1 LPTSKAGACQIA
13 IKKKSTYLC
22 TKLATMWYPV
32 RTPFYIKLLF
42 PGLLCTLPKT
52 DKAVLYLSFDDGPNS
67 GVTPWVL
74 DTLKKY
80 NAKATFFCIGKKVE
94 TNPEIYSQILAQ
106 GHSVGNHSYSHP
118 NGWKTGFKKYIE
130 DVGRC
135 AKSVNSRLF
144 RPPYGRIG
152 LRQMSALQ
160 KKNYQIVLWD
170 VLSGDFDPKLS
181 KEQCLKNVLQNSKN
195 GSIIVFHDSE
205 KAFEKLSFVLPLI
218 LEHFLN
224 LGFEFKAI

>member
-1 LPTSKAGACQIA
+1 
-13 IKKKSTYLC
+13 
-22 TKLATMWYPV
+22 M
-32 RTPFYIKLLF
+32 F
-42 PGLLCTLPKT
+42 PGLLCTMPKT
-52 DKAVLYLSFDDGPNS
+52 ENPSLYLSFDDGPNS
-67 GVTPWVL
+67 EVTPWVL

-80 NAKATFFCIGKKVE
+80 NAKATFFCIGKKAE

-118 NGWKTGFKKYIE
+118 NGWKTSFSEYIG
-130 DVGRC
+130 DVARC
-135 AKSVNSRLF
+135 SIAIKSKLF

-152 LRQMSALQ
+152 LRQMLALQ
-160 KKNYQIVLWD
+160 KKKYRIVLWD

-205 KAFEKLSFVLPLI
+205 KAFEKLSFVLPLV
-218 LEHFLN
+218 LEHYQK
-224 LGFEFKAI
+224 LGFDFKSI

>member
-1 LPTSKAGACQIA
+1 
-13 IKKKSTYLC
+13 
-22 TKLATMWYPV
+22 M
-32 RTPFYIKLLF
+32 F
-42 PGLLCTLPKT
+42 PGLLCTMPKT
-52 DKAVLYLSFDDGPNS
+52 ENPALYLSFDDGPNS
-67 GVTPWVL
+67 EVTPWVL

-80 NAKATFFCIGKKVE
+80 NAKATFFCIGKKAE

-118 NGWKTGFKKYIE
+118 NGWKTSFSEYIE
-130 DVGRC
+130 DVARC
-135 AKSVNSRLF
+135 SIAIKSKLF

-152 LRQMSALQ
+152 LRQMLALQ
-160 KKNYQIVLWD
+160 KKKYRIVLWD

-205 KAFEKLSFVLPLI
+205 KAFEKLSFVLPLV
-218 LEHFLN
+218 LEHYQK
-224 LGFEFKAI
+224 LGVDFKSI